1 VHRLAYNGDVA
12 AGQLAVFQGASEAP
26 ISGSI
31 RADPPRRR
39 RNSQPAAARAFS
51 SVCPILSPKKGDKLS
66 ATFAVP
72 NHLIMSVAR
81 PAEEDSR
88 EIVMPDYLQLL
99 LGGLLLA
106 LSLCIPI
113 IVLTMH
119 VKRMITNFVPPPY
132 FQASPAETPAP
143 LNIPRPGTLELAPS
157 IVRAQTAR
165 VSLSVTPGQT
175 ASLAPNRS
183 AGPDERGGDEFA
195 SQETGMSKRILRH
208 PNPTPALRG
217 IGASPSLS
225 GTRFRTNSPRRV
237 KSALI
242 AIWHG
247 IFNQP
252 QKQ

>member
-1 VHRLAYNGDVA
+1 MDILLRL
-12 AGQLAVFQGASEAP
+12 QIL
-26 ISGSI
+26 
-31 RADPPRRR
+31 RRV
-39 RNSQPAAARAFS
+39 PETRAFS
-51 SVCPILSPKKGDKLS
+51 SICPILSQKKADKLS
-66 ATFAVP
+66 ATSVGP
-72 NHLIMSVAR
+72 NHLIMSVAK

-99 LGGLLLA
+99 LGGVLLA

-113 IVLTMH
+113 LVLTMH
-119 VKRMITNFVPPPY
+119 VKRMITNFVPAPY
-132 FQASPAETPAP
+132 FQASETPAP

-157 IVRAQTAR
+157 IVRAQTAG

-183 AGPDERGGDEFA
+183 SGPDERGGDEFG

-225 GTRFRTNSPRRV
+225 GPRFRTNSPRRV

-242 AIWHG
+242 ALRHG
-247 IFNQP
+247 IFNQL